1 LIFEQVLLCE
11 HIEVKKRMVG
21 IRKRISK
28 TPTGGRTRNAS
39 PALCMPSEGLVS
51 PLNLLELLLCVRIG
65 RVAVRMVLHGKRS
78 VGFPDFFLRCPKR
91 DSQDLVWRQLFAHG
105 RRNIASTFL
114 SLSALE
120 GKLMVF
126 PHSPSVVEY
135 ANILVTNF
143 PQLQSQLRTQVT
155 ILPITIGHNQS
166 LFGQL
171 RQDPFRHLVKISKRN
186 IEGTLDVA
194 FLVMVRGPGID
205 KNGRT
210 GQKPIF
216 CFVERDQ
223 DVLAELQ
230 CDPRFRG
237 PVPEE
242 RDGIGADLVREE
254 A

>member
-1 LIFEQVLLCE
+1 MTDFRTDAGGARQYLLFQAESAPPLYRRRSSWLQIPRTPASFIPSHVSPFVSSAAPLLWRRLFILIFEQVLLCE

-78 VGFPDFFLRCPKR
+78 VRFPDFFLRCPKR

-135 ANILVTNF
+135 ANILV
-143 PQLQSQLRTQVT
+143 
-155 ILPITIGHNQS
+155 
-166 LFGQL
+166 
-171 RQDPFRHLVKISKRN
+171 
-186 IEGTLDVA
+186 
-194 FLVMVRGPGID
+194 
-205 KNGRT
+205 
-210 GQKPIF
+210 
-216 CFVERDQ
+216 
-223 DVLAELQ
+223 
-230 CDPRFRG
+230 
-237 PVPEE
+237 
-242 RDGIGADLVREE
+242 ADLF
-254 A
+254 